1 MDRRTRRDIM
11 GQWGVR
17 EESPLERATGRALQ
31 GELEGSVAAG
41 RPLQLRQRH
50 FRPSVDSYV
59 ASLGGPLPYM
69 LRLREIERLTGEYE
83 AELESRWHELA
94 GECERDPRAFEDRWR
109 SEVGRYDFDDVNR
122 LIETHNRWYPV
133 EARLA
138 MDVRRRDYVL
148 VGGRPYT
155 REPLDA
161 AWVLERFPARLD
173 SMARAG

>member
-1 MDRRTRRDIM
+1 MDSRTRKELL

-17 EESPLERATGRALQ
+17 EPSARERATGSALQ
-31 GELEGSVAAG
+31 AELDGTTAVG
-41 RPLQLRQRH
+41 RPIQLRRRH

-69 LRLREIERLTGEYE
+69 LRLREIERLT
-83 AELESRWHELA
+83 AQHADELEARRRELA
-94 GECERDPRAFEDRWR
+94 EECGGDAAAFAARWR
-109 SEVGRYDFDDVNR
+109 AEAAACDFGDVNR

-148 VGGRPYT
+148 VGGKPYT
-155 REPLDA
+155 RELLDA
-161 AWVLERFPARLD
+161 GWVLERFPPTLPD
-173 SMARAG
+173 PS

>member
-1 MDRRTRRDIM
+1 MDKRTRRDIM

-17 EESPLERATGRALQ
+17 EESPRERATGHALH
-31 GELEGSVAAG
+31 GELEGSLAAG
-41 RPLQLRQRH
+41 RPLQLRRRH

-69 LRLREIERLTGEYE
+69 LRLREIERLTAEYE

-94 GECERDPRAFEDRWR
+94 EECERDPRAFEDRWR
-109 SEVGRYDFDDVNR
+109 SELGGYVFDDVNR

-148 VGGRPYT
+148 VGG
-155 REPLDA
+155 
-161 AWVLERFPARLD
+161 
-173 SMARAG
+173 

>member
-1 MDRRTRRDIM
+1 MDSRTRKELL

-17 EESPLERATGRALQ
+17 EQSARERATGSALQ
-31 GELEGSVAAG
+31 AELDGTIAVG
-41 RPLQLRQRH
+41 RPVELRRRH

-69 LRLREIERLTGEYE
+69 LRLREIERLTAQHADVLE
-83 AELESRWHELA
+83 ARRRELA
-94 GECERDPRAFEDRWR
+94 EECGGDATAFVERWR
-109 SEVGRYDFDDVNR
+109 AEAGTHDFDDVNR

-148 VGGRPYT
+148 VGGKPYT
-155 REPLDA
+155 HEPLDA
-161 AWVLERFPARLD
+161 DWVLERFPPTLPD
-173 SMARAG
+173 PS